1 VPVETPR
8 IRQQGKGE
16 DRKFQWMF
24 GDGKW
29 RDMVPDL
36 DMEDFEGV
44 FGSTHLLWDPDHAGQ
59 WRERNFFDL
68 VAMTNI
74 FPDYFKESTASSYA
88 AVLGTL
94 WGEVT
99 GIDPDNIQWTKYKGL
114 KANAPMPGYNWDR
127 REGTWQQEKELLPEG
142 SPEIGVTWN
151 EASQIE
157 MAQYMAEASEAT
169 AAEHNWSA
177 IAANRGYDID
187 FSDPQA
193 SFQFLSRA
201 QNDLDRGRIYTDYD
215 NYKDL
220 DIGAPFGPREATDQE
235 RREAMPTSPT
245 NRKVVAEYDSESM
258 ANMAAQSIPNAN
270 VEPSDGKWVVT
281 VPPGQGGWES
291 EEDAQK
297 WLDQTSGENAGN
309 FEVAPGTEGQWYVRE
324 KTPDRAYSTPT
335 RVVNGEIIPGTPGD
349 MFEPTIT
356 EDPTGRRFG
365 LDASGN
371 LTDFGYGMAGD
382 ITQEELAGYQVPHR
396 SLDMIV
402 AKAIEQGNWD
412 LARGVQAFIDRPT
425 ERELLEFAAQYA
437 ESPAD
442 LAVLSAIARGETLVQ
457 PGTTTALSGGGF
469 PISSVPEGMGTGM
482 GQVTRIGAPAE
493 EYQSAYKQFKDAMDL
508 GFDPTLPENQEALQ
522 ALFDPKNDPVY
533 VATQELAN
541 KYETQIG
548 NLRNEIAEA
557 NKSASERIEN
567 TQTNTM
573 NMMTGLFGQTID
585 SFKEV
590 LEKTTQISDAEIDR
604 LTNQIN
610 DMRTSTF
617 SLPSGGDGDVISDS
631 AVQPGT
637 TTALS
642 GGGFPIS
649 SVEGR
654 GERVTRLNKEFMAQM
669 GFNPNEKNPYTEGM
683 TFPEMEAWLTN
694 TAPGVV
700 KQHQISE
707 AKQQTF
713 QDFEEYQQDP
723 GQEQFAN
730 IATNVPGQ
738 AATESQFVYQT
749 ADKDWGGREEREK
762 PLEQQSWQAQ
772 YFAPQVAAEQ
782 QAHATGRTSSGE
794 VFVDPWEFE
803 GAEGGVVQ
811 GPTVALLGEKEPEF
825 IVPFS
830 KVDEFKNG
838 FLPLGP
844 SQKTRRGSTVAKFE
858 DAIPRFANG
867 GLVTGPRFG
876 GVTARGLEQYGDTGA
891 YVTPET
897 RKELDLGAEGRY
909 GANGISRAPRV
920 TSSDFESLLTQ
931 YAEPESRRYLRE
943 GTTALGQQGYRDEAT
958 RATQMGNIP
967 EYELRHRLGASEFA
981 GTNPAQHPIGI
992 QQLMAGRPIS
1002 RPQSLMTAANM
1013 PTPSGQALRNMLPS
1027 ELAYYQKLGRM
1038 AGIPQQELEREM
1050 RSVMPGGTRR
1060 TPLRMGARR
1069 VRQA

>member
-1 VPVETPR
+1 MPVETPR
-8 IRQQGKGE
+8 IRQQGKGK

-36 DMEDFEGV
+36 DHDDYFDLKASGAAI
-44 FGSTHLLWDPDHAGQ
+44 GPGANQRT
-59 WRERNFFDL
+59 FFDL
-68 VAMTNI
+68 VEATNI
-74 FPDYFKESTASSYA
+74 FPDYFKENTASSYA
-88 AVLGTL
+88 AVLGRL

-99 GIDPDNIQWTKYKGL
+99 GIDPDNIQWSKSEGL

-142 SPEIGVTWN
+142 SPELGVTWN

-157 MAQYMAEASEAT
+157 MAQYMAEAAEST
-169 AAEHNWSA
+169 AAEYNWSA
-177 IAANRGYDID
+177 VAANRGYDID

-193 SFQFLSRA
+193 IFQFLSRA

-215 NYKDL
+215 NYKGL
-220 DIGAPFGPREATDQE
+220 DISAPFGPREATDQE

-245 NRKVVAEYDSESM
+245 NRKVIGEYDSQSM

-270 VEPSDGKWVVT
+270 IEQSDGKWVVT

-335 RVVNGEIIPGTPGD
+335 TYQRDDAGNLVLDSAGNPITVPGTPGD

-356 EDPTGRRFG
+356 EDPTGRQFG
-365 LDASGN
+365 LDASGDI
-371 LTDFGYGMAGD
+371 TDFGYGMAGD

-396 SLDMIV
+396 SLDMII

-412 LARGVQAFIDRPT
+412 LARGVQAFKDRPT

-548 NLRNEIAEA
+548 TLRDQIFEA
-557 NKSASERIEN
+557 NKTASERIEN
-567 TQTNTM
+567 NQTNTL
-573 NMMTGLFGQTID
+573 NMMSGMFENTLS

-590 LEKTTQISDAEIDR
+590 MEQSTNMQSSEIERLNQQIK
-604 LTNQIN
+604 
-610 DMRTSTF
+610 DMRLGEEEVGKEGGAKGEWIDTLWDPVTGKYTDYNLNNPDESAAYDAAKDKGHVNKNEDGWGVKAEDQPTVDPDASALGDPLNYTVSEDAPKTKEQVLSDFSTYQDVMGAGTSASPELQARF
-617 SLPSGGDGDVISDS
+617 SDIVS
-631 AVQPGT
+631 
-637 TTALS
+637 
-642 GGGFPIS
+642 
-649 SVEGR
+649 
-654 GERVTRLNKEFMAQM
+654 
-669 GFNPNEKNPYTEGM
+669 
-683 TFPEMEAWLTN
+683 
-694 TAPGVV
+694 
-700 KQHQISE
+700 
-707 AKQQTF
+707 
-713 QDFEEYQQDP
+713 
-723 GQEQFAN
+723 
-730 IATNVPGQ
+730 NVPGQ
-738 AATESQFVYQT
+738 AATESQFAYQT
-749 ADKDWGGREEREK
+749 AGKDWESGDK
-762 PLEQQSWQAQ
+762 SWQSDYFGKQAQ
-772 YFAPQVAAEQ
+772 AERDMFAA
-782 QAHATGRTSSGE
+782 GKK
-794 VFVDPWEFE
+794 DPWEFE

-811 GPTVALLGEKEPEF
+811 GPTMALLGEKEPEF

-830 KVDEFKNG
+830 KVDEFRRGK
-838 FLPLGP
+838 LPIGNP
-844 SQKTRRGSTVAKFE
+844 RKTRRGSTVANFT
-858 DAIPRFANG
+858 DSMPRFANG
-867 GLVTGPRFG
+867 RLVTGPRFG
-876 GVTARGLEQYGDTGA
+876 GVTAGDLEQYGDTGA
-891 YVTPET
+891 YVTPST

-909 GANGISRAPRV
+909 GENGISRAPRIS
-920 TSSDFESLLTQ
+920 SSDFDALLTQ
-931 YAEPESRRYLRE
+931 Y
-943 GTTALGQQGYRDEAT
+943 TTRP
-958 RATQMGNIP
+958 NIP
-967 EYELRHRLGASEFA
+967 EYELRQRLGASEFA